1 MREEDESLGMSD
13 GLSTQGTDTPLTKE
27 EPLPAEMFKIHVHK
41 VDLDDDEDEV
51 DTPAEEEE
59 ELKEKNEA
67 REEKAQDQDHPSDG
81 ELEMDE
87 KPSKGH
93 ETKDDLDS
101 SDAEL
106 QKDLDNLFLGS
117 NRNNTGRSQQNSEG
131 KPKIGAAKAKRQKRA
146 EKQAALEAEGKVP
159 SKSKKSRQPYDPA
172 AAIAKA
178 RGETVTTGRKI
189 KKK

>member
-1 MREEDESLGMSD
+1 MRDEDESLGMSD

-27 EPLPAEMFKIHVHK
+27 EPLPAEMFKIPVYK
-41 VDLDDDEDEV
+41 VEPDEEEEEV
-51 DTPAEEEE
+51 EMQAEEEE
-59 ELKEKNEA
+59 DVEEKNEA
-67 REEKAQDQDHPSDG
+67 RDENDEDQDDPGENEPQTDG
-81 ELEMDE
+81 KTL
-87 KPSKGH
+87 KAT
-93 ETKDDLDS
+93 ETKDDQES

-117 NRNNTGRSQQNSEG
+117 NRNKTGRSQQNSDG
-131 KPKIGAAKAKRQKRA
+131 KPKLGAAKAKRQKKA
-146 EKQAALEAEGKVP
+146 EKLAALEAEGKAP
-159 SKSKKSRQPYDPA
+159 PKPKKSRQPYDPA